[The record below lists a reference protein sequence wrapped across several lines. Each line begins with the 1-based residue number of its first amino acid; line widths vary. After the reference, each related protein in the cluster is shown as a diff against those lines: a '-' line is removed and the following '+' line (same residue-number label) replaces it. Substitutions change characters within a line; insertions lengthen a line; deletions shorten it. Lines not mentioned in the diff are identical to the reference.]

1 MERRLGT
8 AAVEMTAQGLA
19 DAGPTGA
26 AVLVQGVATCG
37 VRDLGSGTAH
47 GQEWR
52 QGTANGGSRAGGGG
66 GGGLIFIHISKR
78 EGGPPFSLYNAVRK
92 PKGQFRYNSEIYT
105 PSAKIVIFI

>member
-66 GGGLIFIHISKR
+66 GGGGGASFSFTFPK
-78 EGGPPFSLYNAVRK
+78 EKGGPPSLYIM
-92 PKGQFRYNSEIYT
+92 P
-105 PSAKIVIFI
+105 